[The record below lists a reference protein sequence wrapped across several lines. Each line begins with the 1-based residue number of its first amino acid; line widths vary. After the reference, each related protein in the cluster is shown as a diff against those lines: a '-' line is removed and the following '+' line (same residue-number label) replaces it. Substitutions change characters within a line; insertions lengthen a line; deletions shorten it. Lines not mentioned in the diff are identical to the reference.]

1 MPVGLEALWFTLH
14 SDQRISKKGLSYQ
27 WQERKSSVRTSAYG
41 GLGIW
46 VQIVNFTF
54 PLAQDIFHDMGLFLH
69 AGQALIETLGF
80 KDQLPVVDPEA
91 L

>member
-1 MPVGLEALWFTLH
+1 M
-14 SDQRISKKGLSYQ
+14 
-27 WQERKSSVRTSAYG
+27 VRTYRGKAAVAAPEFLNDLRDFHRGGTEYGADG

-46 VQIVNFTF
+46 VQIASFTF